1 MLKSLRRYGLH
12 NPALENRILA
22 VDMASTLLWWDA
34 QAALT
39 ASGAAAAN
47 ENEPQPMETDA
58 TTAEAGGD
66 NTHDAKKALR
76 LTPEMD
82 EEIIDVLIRIAFSS
96 CEVREQVRDE
106 AGWRKLHAHCLDVLK
121 DAARYRPPVPI
132 KMTNFEKFLTP
143 SLQQQQHQVQVGQP
157 LAEASAPLI
166 TGLRILNIFFVSSS
180 SPVLHIHKYTYSLFP
195 SSRRRNFNLTILSC
209 AAPLKLLP

>member
-1 MLKSLRRYGLH
+1 
-12 NPALENRILA
+12 
-22 VDMASTLLWWDA
+22 
-34 QAALT
+34 
-39 ASGAAAAN
+39 
-47 ENEPQPMETDA
+47 METDA